1 MPLSTLVE
9 ENGRSTRFFVL
20 CKIHESGRFIWPVC
34 FHTQHWL
41 LIPGL
46 TRQNPELFDGVVF
59 ENYYEFQILV
69 TTDGFELRASFT
81 KCSYLAHESINIV
94 TDRTVFRTVLDDL
107 PRHTYFCL
115 EVSFFPENDFFFPE
129 SVKSRKKGK
138 HLHLLSDM
146 HLFMEWLIHK
156 SS

>member
-9 ENGRSTRFFVL
+9 ENWRSTRFFVL

-46 TRQNPELFDGVVF
+46 MRQNPEPFDGVVF
-59 ENYYEFQILV
+59 ENYYKFQILV
-69 TTDGFELRASFT
+69 TTDGFELRAFFT

-94 TDRTVFRTVLDDL
+94 TDRTVFRTVLDDS
-107 PRHTYFCL
+107 PRHTYFFL
-115 EVSFFPENDFFFPE
+115 EVSFFPENDFFFLR
-129 SVKSRKKGK
+129 VLNQKRKVNTCT
-138 HLHLLSDM
+138 SCQICICSWND
-146 HLFMEWLIHK
+146 
-156 SS
+156 